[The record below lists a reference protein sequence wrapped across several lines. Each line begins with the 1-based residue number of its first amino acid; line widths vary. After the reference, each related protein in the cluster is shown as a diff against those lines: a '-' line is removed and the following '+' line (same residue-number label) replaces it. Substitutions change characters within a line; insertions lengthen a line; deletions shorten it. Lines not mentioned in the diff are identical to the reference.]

1 MDGDGTTGSQDGHGG
16 RLRIQFVSTSLARA
30 GAETQVVHL
39 ARRLVARGHR
49 VGVVSLLDP
58 LAFHAELVA
67 DGIDVVSLGM
77 RRGQADPRALFRL
90 ARVVRRERPHVVH
103 AHMVHANLVARLA
116 RPLAWAPVLVSTAHN
131 IDEGGRASELA
142 YRFTDRLTSVTTNV
156 ARAAVDRYVH
166 VGAVPAGRIRYV
178 PNGLDVATCRVAPG
192 ERARLRTELSVG
204 DRFLWLAAGRLDV
217 QKDYG
222 VLLAA
227 FANPPVPGRMLV
239 IAGEGP
245 LQRDL
250 EAAAARLGLGPDAVR
265 FLGQRPDVPSLL
277 AAADGFVMSS
287 AWEGLP
293 MVLLEAAAAARPA
306 VVTAVGGD
314 ADVVLHERTGLV
326 VPAHDPPALAAAM
339 RRVET
344 LPEATRAA
352 WGAAAYEHVATNF
365 QLDRV
370 VDLWLALYRELL
382 AAVAVPTSRG

>member
-1 MDGDGTTGSQDGHGG
+1 MDRDRTNGPQDGRDGP
-16 RLRIQFVSTSLARA
+16 LRIQFVSTSLARA

-39 ARRLVARGHR
+39 AKRLVARGHQ
-49 VGVVSLLDP
+49 VGVVTLLDP
-58 LAFHAELVA
+58 LAFAEDLA
-67 DGIDVVSLGM
+67 EAGIDVVSLGM
-77 RRGQADPRALFRL
+77 QRGRADPRALFRL
-90 ARVVRRERPHVVH
+90 ARVVRRERPQVVH

-131 IDEGGRASELA
+131 IDEGGRRSDLA
-142 YRFTDRLTSVTTNV
+142 YRFTDRLTTVTTNV
-156 ARAAVDRYVH
+156 ARAAVERYVR
-166 VGAVPAGRIRYV
+166 VGAAPADRIRYV
-178 PNGLDVATCRVAPG
+178 PNGLDVDACRVAPG
-192 ERARLRTELSVG
+192 ERERLRAELGVG
-204 DRFLWLAAGRLDV
+204 DRFLWLAVGRLDV

-227 FANPPVPGRMLV
+227 LAEAPVPGRMLV
-239 IAGEGP
+239 IAGAGP
-245 LQRDL
+245 LHGAL
-250 EAAAARLGLGPDAVR
+250 KAEVERLGLGPDVVR
-265 FLGQRPDVPSLL
+265 FLGQRDDVPSLL

-314 ADVVLHERTGLV
+314 ADVVLHEQTGLV

-339 RRVET
+339 RRLEE

-352 WGAAAYEHVATNF
+352 WGAAAHAHVEKNF

-370 VDLWLALYRELL
+370 VELWLALYREFL
-382 AAVAVPTSRG
+382 AGIPASRR

>member
-1 MDGDGTTGSQDGHGG
+1 
-16 RLRIQFVSTSLARA
+16 
-30 GAETQVVHL
+30 
-39 ARRLVARGHR
+39 
-49 VGVVSLLDP
+49 
-58 LAFHAELVA
+58 
-67 DGIDVVSLGM
+67 
-77 RRGQADPRALFRL
+77 
-90 ARVVRRERPHVVH
+90 
-103 AHMVHANLVARLA
+103 MVHANLVARLA